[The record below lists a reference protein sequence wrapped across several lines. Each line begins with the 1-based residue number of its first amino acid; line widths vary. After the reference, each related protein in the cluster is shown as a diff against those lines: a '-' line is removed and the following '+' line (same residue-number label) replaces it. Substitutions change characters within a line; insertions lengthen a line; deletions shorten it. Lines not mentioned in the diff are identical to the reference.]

1 MDEKIKRSLE
11 TTLHPDET
19 VVWESGTMPFK
30 ILDGREGRQTLLQWV
45 LSAVC
50 ILGFLALIAARG
62 NFSAAVAGLLLILLA
77 ILLVSP
83 LLSYRNTQG
92 QRYYITNERALLAKP
107 DGTVYAIDRG
117 DIDGCRL
124 MKLQPHGVALV
135 VGSTLYDE
143 GDKQLRWRSLHPKL
157 GHTAKSFEGLTQAEG
172 LVFYNIERAD
182 EAARLLG
189 N

>member
-1 MDEKIKRSLE
+1 MDEKIKKAME
-11 TTLHPDET
+11 TALHPDEK

-30 ILDGREGRQTLLQWV
+30 ILDGREGKQTLLQWV

-50 ILGFLALIAARG
+50 ILGLLGVIAAYG
-62 NFSAAVAGLLLILLA
+62 NFTATVVGLLIILLA
-77 ILLVSP
+77 LLLVSP
-83 LLSYRNTQG
+83 VLSYRATQG

-107 DGTVYAIDRG
+107 DGTVYAIDR
-117 DIDGCRL
+117 DDVDGCKL

-143 GDKQLRWRSLHPKL
+143 GDRQLRWRAFHPKL
-157 GHTAKSFEGLTQAEG
+157 GHTAKSYEGLTQAEG

-189 N
+189 A

>member
-1 MDEKIKRSLE
+1 MDEKIKKALE
-11 TTLHPDET
+11 TTLHPDEKI
-19 VVWESGTMPFK
+19 VWESGTMPFK
-30 ILDGREGRQTLLQWV
+30 ILDGREGKQTLLQWV
-45 LSAVC
+45 LSTVC
-50 ILGFLALIAARG
+50 ILGLLGIIAAYG
-62 NFSAAVAGLLLILLA
+62 NFSATVVCLLVLLLA
-77 ILLVSP
+77 VLLVSP

-107 DGTVYAIDRG
+107 DGTFYAIDRS
-117 DIDGCRL
+117 DVDGCKL

-143 GDKQLRWRSLHPKL
+143 GDKQLRWRALHPKL
-157 GHTAKSFEGLTQAEG
+157 GHTAKSFEGLTEAEG

-189 N
+189 A